1 MEFFNSLNLTQIK
14 GGTKLKQGDLG
25 SVLSYSLTDENG
37 QEITSFDNKTAYINL
52 VLDDKI
58 WFTTTTLVDISRVT
72 FRIDK
77 AIPIGLYY
85 LEIKIDDYIFPSD
98 RDSIILIEEGSTPYD
113 LKELV
118 PNYDINMTIKGIL
131 SDLSQKGIDIRDLKT
146 KMNAIY
152 NNALADHAE
161 VADARGT
168 YATLSDKLSA
178 LNTSI
183 ANIVSGNPK
192 GVYANLSE
200 LKSNKPNGDSGI
212 YVTKD
217 NGHWYYYNGGWQ
229 DGGVYQSMA
238 IDLKLKDFSPEL
250 LDMFN
255 FNAKL
260 VTFPV
265 VEGSYY
271 SATQHEVLPND
282 GVFRSEKIEVVA
294 GELYYVEG
302 YSFYDGRVIAFVDN
316 EGNVIESHPSYSDLG
331 VKVSGIFE
339 VPQNATGLYL
349 SCQNDKSLL
358 LVKINDIYPKLGE
371 LAFLSKAN
379 LSGWD
384 EIPIEIFKKNYYYGV
399 YKVYPLIKDDSDR
412 KPAAYSPVT
421 VKAGETYRI
430 EGTSYWDGRLWMLI
444 DKEGKVTRKYEG
456 NDQDHHTSQIT
467 IEDGEVCLLLNSGT
481 TGGDVKL
488 YKGTVDKA
496 KKGLTVI
503 GDSWTD
509 PATLGSNPNWVD
521 FCKQIFGEK
530 YKTELNVINLGSGG
544 TGFMSSNGRLGKYSE
559 RDIPTTYDT
568 FVILGSFNDAF
579 LNYEFGDVATSDEG
593 TFFGGM
599 SDITNK
605 IYATKPDAKILLV
618 TPAPWGGINPKKTAN
633 IGPQENAAEFAEKY
647 VDAMIEF
654 ARYNS
659 IPILD
664 LYHFSNLRPWDETFI
679 NNFYHGMNETDDT
692 HANSAGHKR
701 IAPQIA
707 DFIFKEV

>member
-1 MEFFNSLNLTQIK
+1 MAYDFNSLTKQAAEATNRDKFYTDFEDVDPNVLHQISELTEWIRTK
-14 GGTKLKQGDLG
+14 GKGSDVREVIAQLFERTWLEGTKEG
-25 SVLSYSLTDENG
+25 N
-37 QEITSFDNKTAYINL
+37 ANL
-52 VLDDKI
+52 
-58 WFTTTTLVDISRVT
+58 
-72 FRIDK
+72 
-77 AIPIGLYY
+77 
-85 LEIKIDDYIFPSD
+85 
-98 RDSIILIEEGSTPYD
+98 
-113 LKELV
+113 
-118 PNYDINMTIKGIL
+118 
-131 SDLSQKGIDIRDLKT
+131 
-146 KMNAIY
+146 
-152 NNALADHAE
+152 E
-161 VADARGT
+161 VAQARGN
-168 YATLSDKLSA
+168 YETLSNRLSA
-178 LNTSI
+178 MIHQIQNVTSG
-183 ANIVSGNPK
+183 SPK
-192 GVYANLSE
+192 GVYANLAE

-212 YVTKD
+212 YVTTD

-265 VEGSYY
+265 VEGSFYGTPQQTVA
-271 SATQHEVLPND
+271 SDE

-294 GELYYVEG
+294 GELYYISG
-302 YSFYDGRVIAFVDN
+302 YSYYDGRVIAFVDN
-316 EGNVIESHPSYSDLG
+316 NGKVIESHPSYSDLG

-349 SCQNDKSLL
+349 NCQNGNPLL

-371 LAFLSKAN
+371 LAFLSKAD

-384 EIPIEIFKKNYYYGV
+384 EVPIEIFKQSYYYDV
-399 YKVYPLIKDDSDR
+399 YTVYPLKKDYSDK
-412 KPAAYSPVT
+412 KPVSYKPVS

-444 DKEGKVTRKYEG
+444 DKEGKIIRKYEG
-456 NDQDHHTSQIT
+456 TDHDYHTNQIT
-467 IEDGEVCLLLNSGT
+467 IEDDEVCLLLNSGT
-481 TGGDVKL
+481 AGGDVKL
-488 YKGTVDKA
+488 YKGKIDKS
-496 KKGLTVI
+496 KKGFTVI

-509 PATLGSNPNWVD
+509 PATLGANPNWVG

-530 YKTELNVINLGSGG
+530 YKTELDVINLGSGG
-544 TGFMSSNGRLGKYSE
+544 TGFMASGGHLGKYSD

-579 LNYEFGDVATSDEG
+579 LNYEFGDVATSAEG

-605 IYATKPDAKILLV
+605 IYATKPDAKILFV
-618 TPAPWGGINPKKTAN
+618 TPAPWGGINPKQTAN

-664 LYHFSNLRPWDETFI
+664 LYHASNLRPWDESFI

-692 HANSAGHKR
+692 HPNSDGHKR

-707 DFIFKEV
+707 DFIFKEF

>member
-1 MEFFNSLNLTQIK
+1 MAYDFNSLTKQADEAINRDGFYTDFEDVDPSVLHQISELTEWMRTK
-14 GGTKLKQGDLG
+14 GKGSDVREVIAQLFERTWLEGTKEG
-25 SVLSYSLTDENG
+25 N
-37 QEITSFDNKTAYINL
+37 ANL
-52 VLDDKI
+52 
-58 WFTTTTLVDISRVT
+58 
-72 FRIDK
+72 
-77 AIPIGLYY
+77 
-85 LEIKIDDYIFPSD
+85 
-98 RDSIILIEEGSTPYD
+98 
-113 LKELV
+113 
-118 PNYDINMTIKGIL
+118 
-131 SDLSQKGIDIRDLKT
+131 
-146 KMNAIY
+146 
-152 NNALADHAE
+152 E
-161 VADARGT
+161 VAQARGN
-168 YATLSDKLSA
+168 YETLSNRLRDMVHQIQ
-178 LNTSI
+178 NVTSG
-183 ANIVSGNPK
+183 SPK
-192 GVYANLSE
+192 GVYDNLAA
-200 LKSNKPNGDSGI
+200 LKAAKPNGDSGI

-265 VEGSYY
+265 VENSFYGTPQQKPMPS
-271 SATQHEVLPND
+271 E

-294 GELYYVEG
+294 GELYYISG
-302 YSFYDGRVIAFVDN
+302 YSYYDGRVIAFVDN
-316 EGNVIESHPSYSDLG
+316 SGNVIESHPSYSDLG

-349 SCQNDKSLL
+349 NCQNGNPLL

-371 LAFLSKAN
+371 LAYLSKAD

-384 EIPIEIFKKNYYYGV
+384 EVPIEIFKQSYYYDV
-399 YKVYPLIKDDSDR
+399 YTVYPLKKDDSDR
-412 KPAAYSPVT
+412 KPVAYSPVT
-421 VKAGETYRI
+421 VKAGETYRV

-456 NDQDHHTSQIT
+456 ADNDYHTNQIT

-481 TGGDVKL
+481 AGGDVKL
-488 YKGTVDKA
+488 FKGKIDKT
-496 KKGLTVI
+496 KKGFTVI

-530 YKTELNVINLGSGG
+530 YKTELDVINLGSGG
-544 TGFMSSNGRLGKYSE
+544 TGFMASGGRLGKYSD
-559 RDIPTTYDT
+559 RDIPTTFDT

-579 LNYEFGDVATSDEG
+579 LNYEFGDVATSAEG

-605 IYATKPDAKILLV
+605 IYATKPDAKILFV

-633 IGPQENAAEFAEKY
+633 IGPQENAAKFAEKY

-659 IPILD
+659 IPVLD
-664 LYHFSNLRPWDETFI
+664 LYHSSNLRPWDETFI

-707 DFIFKEV
+707 DFIFKEF